1 MSRIRRFLKSDT
13 STIYHVMSRTA
24 LDGYPLSD
32 VGKDVLLGLIRKY
45 SRFYMVDV
53 LGFALMGNHF
63 HLAVRM
69 HSDSKVS
76 DDDVRKRMEAWYT
89 DRKFFSPNAIARH
102 KKMLTSLSHYM
113 KSLKQAFTRYYNKT
127 HNRRGFFWGDR
138 FKSVIV
144 KDGPTLVNLL
154 AYIDLNPVRAG
165 LVEKPED
172 YRWNTLGHHMGTGN
186 PDGFLSTDF
195 GMKEWNEH
203 DPAERLLKYREFV
216 YETGAL
222 DTGKGKVM
230 DSALVQA
237 ERMKKFLLT
246 RAQRFKYRTRYFTD
260 SGIIGSK
267 AFVQEV
273 FDGVKHLLG
282 SKDERRFTPV
292 AGVKGV
298 YSMKKLQ
305 GCGQM
310 H

>member
-1 MSRIRRFLKSDT
+1 MSRIPRFLKSDT
-13 STIYHVMSRTA
+13 STIYHIMSRTA

-32 VGKDVLLGLIRKY
+32 VGKEVLLELIRKF
-45 SRFYMVDV
+45 SSFYVVDV

-69 HSDSKVS
+69 HSTNEIS
-76 DDDVRKRMEAWYT
+76 DDAIRKRMETWYADGRFIT
-89 DRKFFSPNAIARH
+89 PAAISRH

-113 KSLKQAFTRYYNKT
+113 KSIKQAFTRYYNKT

-144 KDGPTLVNLL
+144 EDGPTLINLL

-165 LVEKPED
+165 LVQKPED
-172 YRWNTLGHHMGTGN
+172 YRWNTLGYHTGN
-186 PDGFLSTDF
+186 GNIDEFLNTDF
-195 GMKEWNEH
+195 GMKEWNEY
-203 DPAERLLKYREFV
+203 DPAEILSKYREFV

-222 DTGKGKVM
+222 DTGKGKAM

-237 ERMKKFLLT
+237 ERIKKYLLT
-246 RAQRFKYRTRYFTD
+246 RAERFKYRTRYFTD

-267 AFVQEV
+267 AFVQEA
-273 FDGVKHLLG
+273 FDGIKHLLG

-292 AGVKGV
+292 AGVKGM

-305 GCGQM
+305 G
-310 H
+310 